1 MLKSVRAVCNCAID
15 DLANRLAYIAL
26 IHEMLCWTLPTWH
39 LVRHMQGSTSSSDA
53 VVGLD
58 IGTGASA
65 IYPVLGTRCF
75 PHWRFVATDTDEAS
89 LQYASTHIVDRASNA
104 LSDRIALLHSDG
116 GAFVPRAEG
125 CKQVGGKYE
134 AQEVHFTMCN
144 PPFYSSA
151 HDMQRSASIKSQPP
165 SAVS

>member
-1 MLKSVRAVCNCAID
+1 
-15 DLANRLAYIAL
+15 
-26 IHEMLCWTLPTWH
+26 MLCWTLPTWH

-116 GAFVPRAEG
+116 GAFVPSAEG

-151 HDMQRSASIKSQPP
+151 HDMQRSASFKSQPP